1 MSCFFGS
8 RSRIVNF
15 GVNLCQVPGGDCKL
29 GKAVDDGRS
38 CFEDTKYVA
47 SSTALKSIIQ
57 RMLLAIEKN
66 G

>member
-1 MSCFFGS
+1 M
-8 RSRIVNF
+8 
-15 GVNLCQVPGGDCKL
+15 NLCQVPGGDCKL
-29 GKAVDDGRS
+29 GKAVDEGRS

-57 RMLLAIEKN
+57 RMLLATEKN

>member
-1 MSCFFGS
+1 MSFFWL

-15 GVNLCQVPGGDCKL
+15 GVNLYQVPGGDCKL
-29 GKAVDDGRS
+29 GKAVDKRRS

-47 SSTALKSIIQ
+47 SSTALKSIVQ
-57 RMLLAIEKN
+57 RMLLATEKN

>member
-1 MSCFFGS
+1 
-8 RSRIVNF
+8 
-15 GVNLCQVPGGDCKL
+15 VNLCQVPGGDCKL
-29 GKAVDDGRS
+29 GKAVDNRRS

-57 RMLLAIEKN
+57 RMLLATEKN